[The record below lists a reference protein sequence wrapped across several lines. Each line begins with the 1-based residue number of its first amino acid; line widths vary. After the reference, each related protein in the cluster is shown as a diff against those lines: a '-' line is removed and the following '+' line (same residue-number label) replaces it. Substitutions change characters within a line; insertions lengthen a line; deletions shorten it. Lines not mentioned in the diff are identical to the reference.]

1 MRASAFRIA
10 RRTALPLWL
19 ARVVEDDDVAG
30 LEGGDEE
37 LLDPGL
43 EALAVD
49 RAVEDI
55 GRAQP
60 VRTQPGQEGHGA
72 PVAAGREPLEA
83 LALLRPAAQRGHVG
97 LDPGLIDEHQA
108 VRVQPAFQGLPPRPL
123 AGDRV
128 AGLLKGE
135 QSFF

>member
-1 MRASAFRIA
+1 MPDAA
-10 RRTALPLWL
+10 RN
-19 ARVVEDDDVAG
+19 
-30 LEGGDEE
+30 
-37 LLDPGL
+37 
-43 EALAVD
+43 
-49 RAVEDI
+49 
-55 GRAQP
+55 
-60 VRTQPGQEGHGA
+60 HA
-72 PVAAGREPLEA
+72 PAAGARNLILIDARLSSRSP
-83 LALLRPAAQRGHVG
+83 RYSHVG